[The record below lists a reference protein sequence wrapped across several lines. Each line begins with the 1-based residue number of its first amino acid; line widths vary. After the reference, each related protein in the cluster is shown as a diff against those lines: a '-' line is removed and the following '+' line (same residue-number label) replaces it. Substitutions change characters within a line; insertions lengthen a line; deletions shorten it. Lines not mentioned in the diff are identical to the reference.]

1 MFTLVVG
8 TGYTGRRVL
17 ETLPAG
23 LAAGLSRSPI
33 DSQCTWHAFD
43 IDTATRLPLVPP
55 ARYAVLYT
63 APPPGGDDDV
73 RLGRF
78 LGLLSESPARF
89 VYISTTG
96 VYGDCGGRRVNE
108 DTPVNPENGRSRA
121 RVAAERRV
129 LDFCARQGSEAVIL
143 RVPGIYGPGRLGID
157 RLNAGDPVIRE
168 QDAFPGNRI
177 HVDDLV
183 ACCIAALDPARPAG
197 VYNVGDGDHRSS
209 TAFSRDIARVCGLP
223 APPEITRAEARQ
235 RFSPMRLSFLS
246 EARIVDTTKMRD
258 VLGVTPAYADPVTG
272 IRASL

>member
-8 TGYTGRRVL
+8 TGYTGQRVL
-17 ETLPAG
+17 ATLPAG
-23 LAAGLSRSPI
+23 LAAGLSRTPLEGTQAFHTLDI
-33 DSQCTWHAFD
+33 DSASH
-43 IDTATRLPLVPP
+43 LPLVPP

-63 APPPGGDDDV
+63 APPAGGEDDE

-78 LGLLSESPARF
+78 LRLLTEPPARF

-129 LDFCARQGSEAVIL
+129 FAYCAERGCDAVIL
-143 RVPGIYGPGRLGID
+143 RVPGIYGPGRLGVD
-157 RLNAGDPVIRE
+157 RLRAGDPVIRE
-168 QDAFPGNRI
+168 QDAYPGNRI

-209 TAFSRDIARVCGLP
+209 TAFSRDIAAVSGLP
-223 APPEITRAEARQ
+223 APPEITRAQAERE
-235 RFSPMRLSFLS
+235 FSPMRLSFLS
-246 EARIVDTTKMRD
+246 EARIVDTTKMRE
-258 VLGVTPAYADPVTG
+258 VLGVEPRYANPVEG

>member
-8 TGYTGRRVL
+8 TGYTGQRVL
-17 ETLPAG
+17 KSLPVG
-23 LAAGLSRSPI
+23 LAAGLSRTPVEGP
-33 DSQCTWHAFD
+33 QAFHAFD
-43 IDTATRLPLVPP
+43 IDAASRLPLVPP

-63 APPPGGDDDV
+63 APPAGSNDDE

-78 LGLLSESPARF
+78 LDLLTEPPTRF

-129 LDFCARQGSEAVIL
+129 LAYSAAHDCDAVIL
-143 RVPGIYGPGRLGID
+143 RVPGIYGPGRLGVD
-157 RLNAGDPVIRE
+157 RLRAGDPVIRE
-168 QDAFPGNRI
+168 QDAHPGNRI

-209 TAFSRDIARVCGLP
+209 SAFSRDIARISGLP
-223 APPEITRAEARQ
+223 APPEITRAQAEQ
-235 RFSPMRLSFLS
+235 QFSPMRLSFLS
-246 EARIVDTTKMRD
+246 EARIVDTTKMRE
-258 VLGVTPAYADPVTG
+258 VLGVEPRYADPVAG